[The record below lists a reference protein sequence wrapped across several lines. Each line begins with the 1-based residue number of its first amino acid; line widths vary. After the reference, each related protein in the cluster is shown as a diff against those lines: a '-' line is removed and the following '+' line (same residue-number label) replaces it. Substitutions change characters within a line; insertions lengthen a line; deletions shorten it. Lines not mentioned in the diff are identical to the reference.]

1 MTLTR
6 RIFLKG
12 TGAAAAGLA
21 LSGYGTGLTSMANA
35 QDQKADKDYVIKLGY
50 YNCDHMTAAPV
61 GKDAGIFEELG
72 LKVEVVGNAKV
83 PEAMAAGQMDVG
95 YIGFE
100 RVVRAYLKGCP
111 IFISAMNHLGGSY
124 YLVLRNDVYELYRK
138 DPKALLGKKLSLGTE
153 PEKNQAEWV
162 TFARKVGIPP
172 EGKNYEVFNMSDKD
186 EFLALKTGNLDG
198 FSTCDPWGSY
208 AEFDKCGSIVPEFTI
223 TKMPSGKWGTCC
235 VLAMNKNF
243 SDAHPELAKKMILA
257 HSRSLQF
264 IYTRPAKTA
273 EIFAKNYS
281 VPLEVAFMTIFKKTV
296 EEDRTMRWDI
306 YPENVQEALNW
317 NLGTQTLD
325 QAAQNMTYLQTE
337 LLAQAGTDDFTK
349 FIKDKVDPVFPLG
362 MTYEDW
368 KKKAYTIEK
377 QSS

>member
-1 MTLTR
+1 MTVTR
-6 RIFLKG
+6 RDFLKA
-12 TGAAAAGLA
+12 TTAAAVGIGVSGCGFGLP
-21 LSGYGTGLTSMANA
+21 SMARA
-35 QDQKADKDYVIKLGY
+35 QDQTADKDYVIKLGY

-100 RVVRAYLKGCP
+100 RVVRAHLKGCP
-111 IFISAMNHLGGSY
+111 IFIAAMNHLGGAY
-124 YLVLRNDVYELYRK
+124 YFVVRNDLYELYKK
-138 DPKALLGKKLSLGTE
+138 DPRALLGKKLSLGTE

-172 EGKNYEVFNMSDKD
+172 EGKYYETFNMTDKD

-198 FSTCDPWGSY
+198 FMTCDPWGSY
-208 AEFDKCGSIVPEFTI
+208 AEFDKCGRIVPEFTI

-235 VLAMNKNF
+235 VLSMNRNF

-257 HSRSLQF
+257 HSRALQF

-273 EIFAKNYS
+273 EIFARNYS
-281 VPLEVAFMTIFKKTV
+281 VPVEVAFMNIFKKTI

-306 YPENVQEALNW
+306 TKENIQEALDW

-325 QAAQNMTYLQTE
+325 QEAQKMEYFQPE
-337 LLAQAGTDDFTK
+337 LLAQAGTDDFGK
-349 FIKDKVDPVFPLG
+349 FIQDKVDPIFPLG

-368 KKKAYTIEK
+368 KKKAYDIEK
-377 QSS
+377 QTG

>member
-1 MTLTR
+1 MAITR
-6 RIFLKG
+6 RDFLKG
-12 TGAAAAGLA
+12 TTAAAVSAGISSYGLGMTTLA
-21 LSGYGTGLTSMANA
+21 RA
-35 QDQKADKDYVIKLGY
+35 QNQKADKDYVIKLGY

-61 GKDAGIFEELG
+61 AKDAGIFEELG

-100 RVVRAYLKGCP
+100 RVVRANLKGCP

-124 YLVLRNDVYELYRK
+124 YFVVRNDLYELYRN
-138 DPKALLGKKLSLGTE
+138 DPKVLLGKKLSLGTE

-162 TFARKVGIPP
+162 TFARKVGLPP
-172 EGKNYEVFNMSDKD
+172 EGKHYETFNMTDKD
-186 EFLALKTGNLDG
+186 EFLALKTGSLDG
-198 FSTCDPWGSY
+198 FMTCDPWGSY
-208 AEFDKCGSIVPEFTI
+208 AEFDKCGRIVPEFTI
-223 TKMPSGKWGTCC
+223 TRMPSGKWGTCC

-243 SDAHPELAKKMILA
+243 SDAHPDLAKKMILA

-273 EIFAKNYS
+273 EIFARNYS

-306 YPENVQEALNW
+306 YPENIQEALNW

-325 QAAQNMTYLQTE
+325 QAAQKMDYLQTE
-337 LLAQAGTDDFTK
+337 LLARAGTDDFNK
-349 FIKDKVDPVFPLG
+349 FIKEKVDPIFPLG

-377 QSS
+377 QSA

>member
-12 TGAAAAGLA
+12 TGTAAAGLA
-21 LSGYGTGLTSMANA
+21 LSGYGTSLTSIAMA

-61 GKDAGIFEELG
+61 AKDAGIFEELG
-72 LKVEVVGNAKV
+72 LKVEVIGNAKV
-83 PEAMAAGQMDVG
+83 PEAMAAEQMDVG

-111 IFISAMNHLGGSY
+111 IFVAAMNHLGGSY
-124 YLVLRNDVYELYRK
+124 YFVVRNELYELYRK
-138 DPKALLGKKLSLGTE
+138 DPKARLGKKLSLGTD

-162 TFARKVGIPP
+162 TFARKVGIPV
-172 EGKNYEVFNMSDKD
+172 EGKNYETFNMADKD

-198 FSTCDPWGSY
+198 YMTCDPWGSM
-208 AEFDKCGSIVPEFTI
+208 AEHDGCGHIVPEFTI
-223 TKMPSGKWGTCC
+223 TKMPTGKWGTCC

-243 SDAHPELAKKMILA
+243 SNAHPELAKKMILA
-257 HSRSLQF
+257 HSRALQF
-264 IYTRPAKTA
+264 IYMRPAKTA

-306 YPENVQEALNW
+306 TRENIQEALDW
-317 NLGTQTLD
+317 NLGTRTLEEGANKMD
-325 QAAQNMTYLQTE
+325 YLQTE
-337 LLAQAGTDDFTK
+337 LLAQAGTDDFPK
-349 FIKDKVDPVFPLG
+349 FIKDKVDPLFPLG

-368 KKKAYTIEK
+368 KKKAYAIEK
-377 QSS
+377 QNA